1 MNPVTA
7 LRGAILGRPK
17 PPTLVTTIDP
27 GDGQPPFTLGWRTP
41 TVSDMRASE
50 AQKDSVGKG
59 VTLIRLLAVD
69 PETGAQ
75 VFNEKDMEGLLSMS
89 VGLMTK
95 MSEAMA
101 PVFPKATS
109 AAAKLDAP
117 SDAAPNDSSS
127 PESAGK

>member
-1 MNPVTA
+1 MTPLAA

-17 PPTLVTTIDP
+17 PPALITEIDP

-41 TVSDMRASE
+41 TVADMRASE
-50 AQKDSVGKG
+50 AQKDSIGKSI
-59 VTLIRLLAVD
+59 TLIQRLAVD
-69 PETGAQ
+69 PETGNP
-75 VFNEKDMEGLLSMS
+75 VFNDKDTDGLLSMS
-89 VGLMTK
+89 VGLMTRLA
-95 MSEAMA
+95 EAMS

-109 AAAKLDAP
+109 AAAKPVAP